1 MPRLLHA
8 RQLRDAYR
16 FRGFLPASSVRGV
29 FGVPNVRVLALG
41 RRQKK
46 QRVEYVADGI
56 PAFTTKG
63 VDGCETCLVEST
75 TSTWS
80 CSRAV

>member
-16 FRGFLPASSVRGV
+16 FGGFLPASSVRGV

-46 QRVEYVADGI
+46 QPVEYVVDGT
-56 PAFTTKG
+56 PAFTTKDF
-63 VDGCETCLVEST
+63 DGCETCLVAST
-75 TSTWS
+75 TSTWNCS
-80 CSRAV
+80 CAV